1 MTMTNEK
8 SQRAEEDGVT
18 ESKRL
23 SRRRFLGS
31 AAAGSLAVAGLGVL
45 APKARSG
52 PGDGVGE
59 RLVPPGK
66 LSIQHFSIRD
76 AITRRSIANSKA
88 NGLTPTRGYLGGP
101 NFPEDPTD
109 LGPLVDLPGGF
120 QEVFAFLAGLGF
132 RGFEFFQFTQNVN
145 ELGRQPTIAEVRSY
159 LDGAGL
165 VSTGTH
171 TAGINTLYDTV
182 TGGLSASGQTQVSIA
197 QTLGHTMMG
206 TAGDPTSLAT
216 LGDRVNANG
225 TVTPG
230 WTEMARRANVV
241 GGILAGLGLRW
252 YWHTEQNG
260 WQFFNDPAHPELSR
274 THRIDWWTANT
285 DPSLV
290 LFEPDIFHS
299 YSGRA
304 RFPDP
309 VDGSKWDAFGFWKAN
324 AHRLVG
330 WHVKD
335 GTRIVPPPTPTPAN
349 PAPNPFTQLIARPG
363 FPLGATDA
371 LYTGEG
377 TIAKGYPFDSDP
389 AVVGFKRIFDD
400 VGNKGAK
407 WSILETD
414 SGIGNAADPG
424 RSLRHAKLGVQYLLG
439 LRAGPS
445 THASQGAEDETVF
458 ESDLDLAG

>member
-1 MTMTNEK
+1 M
-8 SQRAEEDGVT
+8 
-18 ESKRL
+18 
-23 SRRRFLGS
+23 
-31 AAAGSLAVAGLGVL
+31 
-45 APKARSG
+45 
-52 PGDGVGE
+52 
-59 RLVPPGK
+59 
-66 LSIQHFSIRD
+66 
-76 AITRRSIANSKA
+76 
-88 NGLTPTRGYLGGP
+88 GYLGGP
-101 NFPEDPTD
+101 TVPEEPTD
-109 LGPLVDLPGGF
+109 LGPLVPLPGGF
-120 QEVFAFLAGLGF
+120 QEVFEFLAGLGF

-145 ELGRQPTIAEVRSY
+145 ELGRQPTFAEIRSY
-159 LDGAGL
+159 LDAAGL

-171 TAGINTLYDTV
+171 TGGLGGLYDPATD
-182 TGGLSASGQTQVSIA
+182 GLSAGGQTQVQIA

-216 LGDRVNANG
+216 LGDRLNANG
-225 TVTPG
+225 SVTIG
-230 WTEMARRANVV
+230 WAETARRANVV
-241 GGILAGLGLRW
+241 GAILAELGMRW

-285 DPSLV
+285 DPKLIF
-290 LFEPDIFHS
+290 FEPDVFHS

-309 VDGSKWDAFGFWKAN
+309 VDGSKWDAFGFWKEN
-324 AHRLVG
+324 AHRIVG

-335 GTRIVPPPTPTPAN
+335 GTRLASN
-349 PAPNPFTQLIARPG
+349 PAPPANPFTQTTARAG
-363 FPLGATDA
+363 FPLAGGIDA

-377 TIAKGYPFDSDP
+377 TIGRGYPTDPDP

-414 SGIGNAADPG
+414 SGIGPATDPG
-424 RSLRHAKLGVQYLLG
+424 RSLRHAKLGAQYLLG

-445 THASQGAEDETVF
+445 SHASHGVEDEAVY
-458 ESDLDLAG
+458 ESDLELAG

>member
-1 MTMTNEK
+1 MT
-8 SQRAEEDGVT
+8 QPH
-18 ESKRL
+18 RL

-52 PGDGVGE
+52 PSGNGVGE
-59 RLVPPGK
+59 RLVPPPR

-76 AITRRSIANSKA
+76 SITRRSIANSRA
-88 NGLTPTRGYLGGP
+88 NGLTPTMGYLGGP

-109 LGPLVDLPGGF
+109 LGPLVPLPGGF
-120 QEVFAFLAGLGF
+120 QEVFEFLAGLDF

-145 ELGRQPTIAEVRSY
+145 ELGRQPTTAEIRSY
-159 LDGAGL
+159 LDAAGL

-171 TAGINTLYDTV
+171 TGGLGVMYDPV
-182 TGGLSASGQTQVSIA
+182 SGGLSANGQLQVEIA
-197 QTLGHTMMG
+197 QTLGHTMIG
-206 TAGDPTSLAT
+206 TAGDPSGRAT
-216 LGDRVNANG
+216 LGDNPAN
-225 TVTPG
+225 PNQIG
-230 WTEMARRANVV
+230 WTEAARRANVV
-241 GGILAGLGLRW
+241 GGILSGLGMRW

-290 LFEPDIFHS
+290 FFEPDIFHS

-309 VDGSKWDAFGFWKAN
+309 VDGSKWDAFGFWKQN
-324 AHRLVG
+324 THRIVG

-335 GTRIVPPPTPTPAN
+335 GTRLAVQ
-349 PAPNPFTQLIARPG
+349 PAPPANPFTQTIVRPPTFAPG
-363 FPLGATDA
+363 GLANNDA
-371 LYTGEG
+371 LYAGEG
-377 TIAKGYPFDSDP
+377 TISRGYPFDPDT

-400 VGNKGAK
+400 VKNKGPK

-414 SGIGNAADPG
+414 SGIGPATDPG
-424 RSLRHAKLGVQYLLG
+424 RSLRHAKLGSQYLLG

-445 THASQGAEDETVF
+445 THASHGVEEETVF
-458 ESDLDLAG
+458 ESELELAG